1 MTVKDIAQTKVLRE
15 EVAELGGTLEA
26 LQKTISTMENTAMAK
41 DHALQQQQTDLDAA
55 VEGHTAADKAQR
67 AAEEQL
73 VTVRNTLLRVETSQ
87 QQLQETCHTL
97 SAEVQHQRSDLG
109 DTDEELRRTKE
120 ALKVATGLVH
130 GFETAFAVATKQM
143 TLIDRSIKTE
153 GGGAGLLEGLQ
164 GGHQGGLQGES
175 STAAAGVDVPTD
187 ISTDIST
194 DLLSTDIPTDI
205 STDIS
210 TDRVAAVRARLAND
224 ASGANSGERSPPD
237 LTEGTGAGTGVGA
250 AAGAG
255 AGATETGA
263 VAAAAGAE
271 KRSVSLVP
279 PCHSLHPLH
288 PLHPLLPLRPR
299 HPLRRCHSKSLRDFP
314 PRKISPSQLL
324 IY

>member
-164 GGHQGGLQGES
+164 GHQGGLQG
-175 STAAAGVDVPTD
+175 G
-187 ISTDIST
+187 
-194 DLLSTDIPTDI
+194 L
-205 STDIS
+205 
-210 TDRVAAVRARLAND
+210 
-224 ASGANSGERSPPD
+224 
-237 LTEGTGAGTGVGA
+237 
-250 AAGAG
+250 
-255 AGATETGA
+255 
-263 VAAAAGAE
+263 
-271 KRSVSLVP
+271 
-279 PCHSLHPLH
+279 
-288 PLHPLLPLRPR
+288 
-299 HPLRRCHSKSLRDFP
+299 
-314 PRKISPSQLL
+314 
-324 IY
+324 

>member
-26 LQKTISTMENTAMAK
+26 LQKTISTMENTVMAK

-175 STAAAGVDVPTD
+175 STTAASVDVPTD
-187 ISTDIST
+187 VSTV
-194 DLLSTDIPTDI
+194 LSMDIPTDI

-237 LTEGTGAGTGVGA
+237 LTEGTGAGTGV
-250 AAGAG
+250 GAG